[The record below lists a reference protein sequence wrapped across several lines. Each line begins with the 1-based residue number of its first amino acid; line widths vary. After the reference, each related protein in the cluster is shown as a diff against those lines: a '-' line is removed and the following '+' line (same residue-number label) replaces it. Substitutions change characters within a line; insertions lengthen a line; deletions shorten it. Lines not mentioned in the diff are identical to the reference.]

1 MAEEPPSTQDAHSP
15 ILQRIITTHLW
26 VRLITL
32 LLMAGLIFAGL
43 RWLAQFYGYQS
54 NDANLPLT
62 FGLTVL
68 LTLTLWLIWHRTR
81 PMATYTLEELVKD
94 GERPPGRTDLP
105 KDEP

>member
-1 MAEEPPSTQDAHSP
+1 MAEDPSSIRKSP
-15 ILQRIITTHLW
+15 APTLWRVGTTRLW
-26 VRLITL
+26 VRLVVL
-32 LLMAGLIFAGL
+32 LLSAGLILAGL
-43 RWLAQFYGYQS
+43 RWLARFYGYQP

-62 FGLTVL
+62 LGLTVL

-81 PMATYTLEELVKD
+81 PMATYTLEELVKG